1 MKLLLD
7 ESVPRRLSATF
18 PEAFRVHKVPQMGW
32 SGTGNGR
39 LLRLAADHGFA
50 ALVTVD
56 RGMAHEQNPGNLP
69 VPVIIM
75 LGVRN
80 RLQELQPLVPQVI
93 DILSRRPRK
102 RIYHVSA

>member
-1 MKLLLD
+1 MTK
-7 ESVPRRLSATF
+7 SVPRRLPATF
-18 PEAFRVHKVPQMGW
+18 PDAFRVHTVPQMGW
-32 SGTGNGR
+32 FGTGNGK

-56 RGMAHEQNPGNLP
+56 RGMAHEQNPSDLP

-93 DILSRRPRK
+93 DILSRRPRN
-102 RIYHVSA
+102 RIYHLSA